1 MVVLLCSLLVLARAA
16 QWAVLVAGSNGYW
29 NYRHQADLCHSYQV
43 LVSHGVPASN
53 IIVFSY
59 NDVANSSSNHFPGQ
73 LFNSPGANA
82 TDVYA
87 GCKIDYSGSTNNSTN
102 FLAVLTG
109 NEEAVKGV
117 GSGRVLKSYFWD
129 TVFINFVDHGAPG
142 VLAFPN
148 ENDLLYADTLISTLK
163 YMSSHWMF
171 SKLVFFLEA
180 CDSGSMFD
188 GLLPDNIDVYA
199 VTAASDS
206 QFSWAVYC
214 PPEEDFVQEWSM
226 GTCLG
231 DLFTVSWM
239 HVFSS
244 NNPSKLTLASL
255 FEQVSVL
262 TNASTPM
269 QFGDLSFTHLPAGHF
284 LGRHSP
290 EQVPPLQSL
299 VEGWTP
305 RNAKLQY
312 FTLSYPELLEEELK
326 QQLRVSAVFE
336 TLMEALNPDHPESL
350 LEASHPVRNFVC
362 LREAISGY
370 QQACGA
376 LSEAAF
382 SYVVVL
388 KNACEEGV
396 SGRSL
401 AMHLAQICS
410 RSSNVG

>member
-1 MVVLLCSLLVLARAA
+1 MVLLFCSLLILARAA

-29 NYRHQADLCHSYQV
+29 NYRHQADVCHSYQV
-43 LVSHGVPASN
+43 LLSHGVPASN
-53 IIVFSY
+53 IIVFLY
-59 NDVANSSSNHFPGQ
+59 NDVVNSTNNPFPGQ
-73 LFNSPGANA
+73 LFNSVGANA

-87 GCKIDYSGSTNNSTN
+87 GCKVDYSGNDNNSTN

-109 NEEAVKGV
+109 NETAVKGV

-148 ENDLLYADTLISTLK
+148 ENDLLYADTLIATLK
-163 YMSSHWMF
+163 YMKAHWMF
-171 SKLVFFLEA
+171 RKLVFFLEA

-214 PPEEDFVQEWSM
+214 PPDDIVHEWAM
-226 GTCLG
+226 CTCLG
-231 DLFTVSWM
+231 DLFTVNWM
-239 HVFSS
+239 HVFST
-244 NNPSKLTLASL
+244 NNPLKLTLAEL

-269 QFGDLSFTHLPAGHF
+269 QFGDLGFTDMPAGDF
-284 LGRHSP
+284 LGSHSS
-290 EQVPPLQSL
+290 EYAYPLQKL
-299 VEGWTP
+299 KENWTP
-305 RNAKLQY
+305 RDAKLQY
-312 FTLSYPELLEEELK
+312 LSLFHPELLEKELQEQVK
-326 QQLRVSAVFE
+326 ISVVFE
-336 TLMEALNPDHPESL
+336 TLMKVLSPEDPEHL
-350 LEASHPVRNFVC
+350 LVSPHPVRNFKC
-362 LREAISGY
+362 LREAISAY

-376 LSEAAF
+376 FSEFAF

-396 SGRSL
+396 TGRIM
-401 AMHLAQICS
+401 AMHLAQICY
-410 RSSNVG
+410 RSSNV

>member
-163 YMSSHWMF
+163 Y
-171 SKLVFFLEA
+171 K
-180 CDSGSMFD
+180 
-188 GLLPDNIDVYA
+188 
-199 VTAASDS
+199 
-206 QFSWAVYC
+206 
-214 PPEEDFVQEWSM
+214 
-226 GTCLG
+226 
-231 DLFTVSWM
+231 
-239 HVFSS
+239 
-244 NNPSKLTLASL
+244 
-255 FEQVSVL
+255 
-262 TNASTPM
+262 
-269 QFGDLSFTHLPAGHF
+269 
-284 LGRHSP
+284 
-290 EQVPPLQSL
+290 
-299 VEGWTP
+299 
-305 RNAKLQY
+305 
-312 FTLSYPELLEEELK
+312 
-326 QQLRVSAVFE
+326 
-336 TLMEALNPDHPESL
+336 
-350 LEASHPVRNFVC
+350 
-362 LREAISGY
+362 
-370 QQACGA
+370 
-376 LSEAAF
+376 
-382 SYVVVL
+382 
-388 KNACEEGV
+388 
-396 SGRSL
+396 
-401 AMHLAQICS
+401 
-410 RSSNVG
+410 